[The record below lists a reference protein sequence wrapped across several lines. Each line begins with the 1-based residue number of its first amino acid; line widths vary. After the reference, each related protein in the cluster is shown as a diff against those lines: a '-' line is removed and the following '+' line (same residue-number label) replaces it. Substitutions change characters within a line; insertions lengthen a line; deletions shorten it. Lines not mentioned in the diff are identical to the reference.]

1 MIRASSL
8 GTTGGMGENQPK
20 AQHLMPL
27 TCLLLVQANVLHR
40 EEKSTK
46 PGRRRDACLSTLIP
60 VHSSAP
66 PERIVHPV
74 ARSLDLQFRVSEHA
88 ELRCEVS
95 PAGSRVRWFK
105 DGLEVEVSEG
115 LKLGAKGPVRTLT
128 LPHIQHQDTGEY
140 MCETRDEAVTFN
152 VSVAGECG
160 SPRNQVRVAAGP
172 RLMSPVF
179 VQNRPCTSSPL
190 RQPLTLSV

>member
-1 MIRASSL
+1 MSAPNLFAAGPSKCAAQ
-8 GTTGGMGENQPK
+8 GGKE
-20 AQHLMPL
+20 H
-27 TCLLLVQANVLHR
+27 QAW
-40 EEKSTK
+40 EA
-46 PGRRRDACLSTLIP
+46 RDACLSILIP
-60 VHSSAP
+60 VHSPAP

-105 DGLEVEVSEG
+105 DGLEVEVSDG

-160 SPRNQVRVAAGP
+160 GPQNQVRVAAGP
-172 RLMSPVF
+172 KLMSPVF
-179 VQNRPCTSSPL
+179 VQNHPCTSSPL